1 MNGTPSGPNWKA
13 GQLLN
18 RFYREDRM
26 LDEDV
31 FFNRFVGDNAQTGAP
46 QPLPKM
52 KDLCWP
58 GNINRLSPYY
68 LGTDK

>member
-1 MNGTPSGPNWKA
+1 
-13 GQLLN
+13 
-18 RFYREDRM
+18 M